1 MPNLKT
7 KHGRAC
13 EETCSPGLSRVRELY
28 PHLPGRAQAGEGLH
42 VLLLGPELGGGL
54 GREDWAEGVRDR
66 GLLHLRR
73 HEGTPT
79 VQRVDREQ
87 LVRATETCVHI
98 FISVVLV
105 FNLSPSYMRYE
116 NLNNFL

>member
-42 VLLLGPELGGGL
+42 VL
-54 GREDWAEGVRDR
+54 REGET
-66 GLLHLRR
+66 
-73 HEGTPT
+73 GTPMVEVKT
-79 VQRVDREQ
+79 LTQ
-87 LVRATETCVHI
+87 LHRLELI
-98 FISVVLV
+98 NS
-105 FNLSPSYMRYE
+105 
-116 NLNNFL
+116 